1 MKRILLT
8 MTALLMSIASAMA
21 DDVTVGN
28 IAIPQGS
35 SATLSISLTNTNS
48 YRQLFQ
54 LKLILPEGVTMR
66 EGSGKLSNR
75 FGTTASLGCNEVST
89 RTYQFICQAGT
100 DITPIT
106 GNSGELFTVVLD
118 AAPSLTAGT
127 ELQGSITEIE
137 VTTAEATA
145 WTPEDKTFNISIAPP
160 LESIVLNETA
170 TVAPTA
176 SNGIV
181 DVTVN
186 RTIKA
191 GEWST
196 ICLPFDMT
204 ADQVTTAFGND
215 VVLKKLSSW
224 SFTGDN
230 PAAAESIT
238 LGFTTATTIEK
249 NVPCLIKVSSAI
261 SSFGVNNVMI
271 APETTANKLCTDAFV
286 YNDGWDDYSAR
297 LYGVYA
303 AQTKLRAKALFLSD
317 NKFWYSTGTT
327 EIKAYRGYL
336 WLGSVVL
343 ADYNSSSSARVFMT
357 FDDDNTTGISH
368 IERQAEG
375 DAIYNL
381 NGQRMTNPAKGL
393 YIMRSAEGRLQ
404 GKNGK
409 KVIVK

>member
-1 MKRILLT
+1 

-21 DDVTVGN
+21 DDVTVSN
-28 IAIPQGS
+28 IAIPQGC

-54 LKLILPEGVTMR
+54 LKLILPEGVTIR
-66 EGSGKLSNR
+66 EGSGKLSDR

-145 WTPEDKTFNISIAPP
+145 WNPEDKTFNISIAPP

-196 ICLPFDMT
+196 ICLPFDMDE
-204 ADQVTTAFGND
+204 DQVKEAFGDD
-215 VVLKKLSSW
+215 VELADFTSW
-224 SFTGDN
+224 SFEGTTAN
-230 PAAAESIT
+230 VEKIT
-238 LGFTTATTIEK
+238 IGFTDVTEIEK
-249 NVPCLIKVSSAI
+249 NHPYIIKVSSNI
-261 SSFGVNNVMI
+261 TSFAVKNVTI
-271 APETTANKLCTDAFV
+271 APPTGDDIPYVDRTCKKGKTNYTGSMYGYYAFGDIDE
-286 YNDGWDDYSAR
+286 NEIFING
-297 LYGVYA
+297 
-303 AQTKLRAKALFLSD
+303 
-317 NKFWYSTGTT
+317 NKFWYNNGNK
-327 EIKAYRGYL
+327 IKAFRATFSFGDIIL
-336 WLGSVVL
+336 HDVV
-343 ADYNSSSSARVFMT
+343 SSSRITMSFN
-357 FDDDNTTGISH
+357 DDETTAVNEIVRESVADD
-368 IERQAEG
+368 RY
-375 DAIYNL
+375 YNL
-381 NGQRMTNPAKGL
+381 SGQQVETPTKGV
-393 YIMRSAEGRLQ
+393 YV
-404 GKNGK
+404 KNGK
-409 KVIVK
+409 KIIVK

>member
-54 LKLILPEGVTMR
+54 LKLILPEGVTIR

-145 WTPEDKTFNISIAPP
+145 WNPEDKTFNISIAPP

-196 ICLPFDMT
+196 ICLPFDMDE
-204 ADQVTTAFGND
+204 DQVKEAFGDD
-215 VVLKKLSSW
+215 VELADFTSW
-224 SFTGDN
+224 SFEGTTAN
-230 PAAAESIT
+230 VEKIT
-238 LGFTTATTIEK
+238 IGFTDVTEIEK
-249 NVPCLIKVSSAI
+249 NHPYIIKVSSNI
-261 SSFGVNNVMI
+261 TSFGAKNVTI
-271 APETTANKLCTDAFV
+271 APPT
-286 YNDGWDDYSAR
+286 GDDIPYVDRTCKKGKTNYTGSM
-297 LYGVYA
+297 YGYYA
-303 AQTKLRAKALFLSD
+303 YGDIDENEIFING
-317 NKFWYSTGTT
+317 NKFWYNNGNK
-327 EIKAYRGYL
+327 IKAFRATFSFGNIIL
-336 WLGSVVL
+336 NDV
-343 ADYNSSSSARVFMT
+343 SSSRITMSFNGDETTAVNEIVRESVA
-357 FDDDNTTGISH
+357 DD
-368 IERQAEG
+368 RY
-375 DAIYNL
+375 YNL
-381 NGQRMTNPAKGL
+381 SGQQVKTPTKGV
-393 YIMRSAEGRLQ
+393 YVE
-404 GKNGK
+404 NGK

>member
-54 LKLILPEGVTMR
+54 LKLILPEGVTIR

-145 WTPEDKTFNISIAPP
+145 WNPEDKTFNISIAPP

-196 ICLPFDMT
+196 ICLPFDMDE
-204 ADQVTTAFGND
+204 DQVKEAFGDD
-215 VVLKKLSSW
+215 VELADFTSW
-224 SFTGDN
+224 SFEGTATN
-230 PAAAESIT
+230 VEKIT
-238 LGFTTATTIEK
+238 IGFTDVTEIEK
-249 NVPCLIKVSSAI
+249 NHPYIIKVSSNI
-261 SSFGVNNVMI
+261 TSFAVKSVTIEPEDYPTNDVINKVGTKKYTGSMNV
-271 APETTANKLCTDAFV
+271 
-286 YNDGWDDYSAR
+286 YYQR
-297 LYGVYA
+297 
-303 AQTKLRAKALFLSD
+303 SD
-317 NKFWYSTGTT
+317 MGIYDENEIFINGNKFWYNNGNK
-327 EIKAYRGYL
+327 IKAFRATFSFGDIIL
-336 WLGSVVL
+336 HDVI
-343 ADYNSSSSARVFMT
+343 SSSRIAMS
-357 FDDDNTTGISH
+357 FDGNEITGIKDSRSESKTDGH
-368 IERQAEG
+368 Y
-375 DAIYNL
+375 YNL
-381 NGQRMTNPAKGL
+381 SGQQVKSPAKG
-393 YIMRSAEGRLQ
+393 MFV
-404 GKNGK
+404 KNGN

>member
-54 LKLILPEGVTMR
+54 LKLILPEGVTIR
-66 EGSGKLSNR
+66 EGSGKLSDR

-127 ELQGSITEIE
+127 ELQGCIMEIE
-137 VTTAEATA
+137 VTTTEATA

-196 ICLPFDMT
+196 ICLPFDM
-204 ADQVTTAFGND
+204 DEVQVKEAFGDD
-215 VVLKKLSSW
+215 VELADFTSW
-224 SFTGDN
+224 SFDGTATN
-230 PAAAESIT
+230 VEKIT
-238 LGFTTATTIEK
+238 IGFTDVTEIEK
-249 NVPCLIKVSSAI
+249 NHPYIIKVSSNI
-261 SSFGVNNVMI
+261 TSFAVKNVTI
-271 APETTANKLCTDAFV
+271 APPT
-286 YNDGWDDYSAR
+286 GDDIPYVDRTCKKGKTNYTGSM
-297 LYGVYA
+297 YGYYA
-303 AQTKLRAKALFLSD
+303 YGDIDENEIFING
-317 NKFWYSTGTT
+317 NKFWYNNGNK
-327 EIKAYRGYL
+327 IKAFRATFSFGNIIL
-336 WLGSVVL
+336 NDV
-343 ADYNSSSSARVFMT
+343 SSSRITMSFN
-357 FDDDNTTGISH
+357 DDETTAVNEIVRESVADD
-368 IERQAEG
+368 RY
-375 DAIYNL
+375 YNL
-381 NGQRMTNPAKGL
+381 SGQQVKTPTKGV
-393 YIMRSAEGRLQ
+393 YVE
-404 GKNGK
+404 NGK

>member
-176 SNGIV
+176 SNGII

-196 ICLPFDMT
+196 ICLPFDMDE
-204 ADQVTTAFGND
+204 DQVKEAFGDD
-215 VVLKKLSSW
+215 VELADFTSW
-224 SFTGDN
+224 SFEGTTAN
-230 PAAAESIT
+230 VEKIT
-238 LGFTTATTIEK
+238 IGFTDVTEIEK
-249 NVPCLIKVSSAI
+249 NHPYIIKVSSNI
-261 SSFGVNNVMI
+261 TSFGAKNVTI
-271 APETTANKLCTDAFV
+271 VPPT
-286 YNDGWDDYSAR
+286 GDDIPYVDRTCKKGKTNYTGSM
-297 LYGVYA
+297 YGYYA
-303 AQTKLRAKALFLSD
+303 YGDIDENEIFINA
-317 NKFWYSTGTT
+317 NKFWYNNGNK
-327 EIKAYRGYL
+327 IKAFRATFSFGDIIL
-336 WLGSVVL
+336 HDVV
-343 ADYNSSSSARVFMT
+343 SSSRITMSFN
-357 FDDDNTTGISH
+357 DDETTAVNEIVRESVADD
-368 IERQAEG
+368 RY
-375 DAIYNL
+375 YNL
-381 NGQRMTNPAKGL
+381 SGQQVKTPTKGV
-393 YIMRSAEGRLQ
+393 YV
-404 GKNGK
+404 KNGK